1 MIDKV
6 SEQAVEA
13 LGRTKEIWLS
23 PPPLEEFE
31 AFLKQFH
38 QKVTQSLE
46 KFIVQ
51 SSQRSLVLNDMDR

>member
-31 AFLKQFH
+31 AFLKQF
-38 QKVTQSLE
+38 QQMAQSLE
-46 KFIVQ
+46 QIKAPTLHG
-51 SSQRSLVLNDMDR
+51 SSLLNDMHR